1 MALEVNQEKPP
12 ACLSMN
18 TLQGIRRR
26 KNGNDQDHG
35 DDRDHRDDQDHGDMQ
50 FKGVSASVFVR

>member
-1 MALEVNQEKPP
+1 MLEALDRQQRETFGI
-12 ACLSMN
+12 LSVV
-18 TLQGIRRR
+18 TRFRRR